1 MRWSFRLFGIEIA
14 SLERDDGEVE
24 PPPDG
29 ITGGS
34 EMHFDRDDKPY
45 NPNERYNWETEER
58 FGFQ

>member
-1 MRWSFRLFGIEIA
+1 VRWRFRLFGLEIA
-14 SLERDDGEVE
+14 SLERDDDE

-34 EMHFDRDDKPY
+34 MHNFDRDDRPL
-45 NPNERYNWETEER
+45 NPDDRYDWETEER

>member
-1 MRWSFRLFGIEIA
+1 LFGLEIA
-14 SLERDDGEVE
+14 SLERDDDE

-34 EMHFDRDDKPY
+34 MHNFDRDDRPL
-45 NPNERYNWETEER
+45 NPDDRYDWETEDR

>member
-1 MRWSFRLFGIEIA
+1 MMWRLRIFGLEIA
-14 SLERDDGEVE
+14 SLERDDDE

-34 EMHFDRDDKPY
+34 MHNFDRDDRPP
-45 NPNERYNWETEER
+45 NPDDRYDWDIEDR